1 MRIDI
6 KEGNKSFC
14 IRVPN
19 VFLFNSFG
27 ARFIKFEIKGAGKT
41 HKISIP
47 PKSMKNVRRCVREMK
62 KLHADW
68 NMIEVYDPDG
78 STVKIKL

>member
-6 KEGNKSFC
+6 KEGNKRFC
-14 IRVPN
+14 IRVPT
-19 VFLFNSFG
+19 VFIFNSFG

-47 PKSMKNVRRCVREMK
+47 PKNMKNVR
-62 KLHADW
+62 
-68 NMIEVYDPDG
+68 
-78 STVKIKL
+78 

>member
-14 IRVPN
+14 IRVPT

-68 NMIEVYDPDG
+68 NLIEVDDPDG
-78 STVKIKL
+78 SAVKIKL